1 MEIFLKIVKRAGL
14 FNRDLRVTE
23 KQSSSVIFKL
33 TLPELI
39 FDREGALAVQ
49 ETVREKHR
57 ELDIHLFLTKLF
69 FGNTLLKA
77 LYFYNPFILKLRV
90 NVTIPKFSNN
100 LWPWFS
106 S

>member
-39 FDREGALAVQ
+39 F
-49 ETVREKHR
+49 
-57 ELDIHLFLTKLF
+57 ELKSTPSP
-69 FGNTLLKA
+69 GPNPQTL
-77 LYFYNPFILKLRV
+77 PLR
-90 NVTIPKFSNN
+90 SR
-100 LWPWFS
+100 
-106 S
+106 